1 MKNLIYVTWRQ
12 FVNRLKKALKKPVT
26 YLFIAFAVAYVFMV
40 GFGLLML
47 VRDFHFDSAKGLVV
61 IITLLIFIALPSSYI
76 MYARRKGIIFKPSHS
91 HFIFNAPIS
100 PKKVLIY
107 GAMKNIFT
115 DAVFGIA
122 IFAAGLLLFRVSLG
136 KMILVSLIWIV
147 MTGIQ
152 EISLVILLY
161 GSEKVH
167 ADKMDIAGKVLL
179 GVLALIGIF
188 FVWYVK
194 KYGFT
199 VESMS
204 KILDAPVLQMIPL
217 IGWNIAVYRL
227 VLLGPDMVNSICT
240 LLNVL
245 FTAVFVFVAWKMPCE
260 GGYYE
265 EAAKFADDYQ
275 ALRQRKQKGEATTGK
290 EKYRHLKS
298 GIGGHGAS
306 AIFYRQLLEYK
317 KARFFIFNSMTLVCV
332 FIAVVMA
339 KAYDGG
345 SKYSGL
351 GMLGILAYI
360 VFCMSG
366 YKGKWEKELENPY
379 LFLIPAK
386 PIAKMW
392 YATLMEHI
400 KSFLDGT
407 VLCLFIGIS
416 WRLPGWQIVCGIF
429 IYVLFQAIK
438 MYMRIF
444 TLYILGDHFGTQVKT
459 LLHMLLQ
466 SSLIGIGIAIAAA
479 VGFVININLVFPILL
494 IYSII
499 ITGVVMGLASTRF
512 EVLEQLD

>member
-26 YLFIAFAVAYVFMV
+26 YLFIAFAIAYVFMV
-40 GFGLLML
+40 GFGLLVL
-47 VRDFHFDSAKGLVV
+47 VQDYHFDSAKGLVV
-61 IITLLIFIALPSSYI
+61 IITLLIFISLPSSYM
-76 MYARRKGIIFKPSHS
+76 MYARRKGIIFRPSHS

-100 PKKVLIY
+100 PKKILIY
-107 GAMKNIFT
+107 GAMKNVLA
-115 DAVFGIA
+115 DAVFGIV
-122 IFAAGLLLFRVSLG
+122 ILVAGLLFFKVTFG
-136 KMILVSLIWIV
+136 KMLLTAFLWIA

-152 EISLVILLY
+152 EISLVIMLY
-161 GSEKVH
+161 GNEKVH
-167 ADKMDIAGKVLL
+167 TSKMDIAGKVLI
-179 GVLALIGIF
+179 GVLVLIGIF
-188 FVWYVK
+188 FVWYVR

-199 VESMS
+199 VASMS
-204 KILDAPVLQMIPL
+204 KILDAPLLQMIPL
-217 IGWNIAVYRL
+217 IGWNIATYRL
-227 VLLGPDMVNSICT
+227 VLLGADTVNIICT
-240 LLNVL
+240 LLNTA
-245 FTAVFVFVAWKMPCE
+245 FTAVVVFAAWKMPCE

-275 ALRQRKQKGEATTGK
+275 VARERKQKGESTTGK

-298 GIGGHGAS
+298 GMGGNGAS

-317 KARFFIFNSMTLVCV
+317 KARFFIFNSMTV
-332 FIAVVMA
+332 FCLILAVVMA
-339 KAYDGG
+339 RVYDGG
-345 SKYSGL
+345 SKYAGL
-351 GMLGILAYI
+351 GMLGVLAYI

-392 YATLMEHI
+392 YATLMEHV

-416 WRLPGWQIVCGIF
+416 WKIPVWQIICGIF
-429 IYVLFQAIK
+429 IYVFFQAIK

-444 TLYILGDHFGTQVKT
+444 TLYILGDHFGTQVRT

-466 SSLIGIGIAIAAA
+466 SSLIGVGIAVAMAA
-479 VGFVININLVFPILL
+479 GFMININLVFPILL

-499 ITGVVMGLASTRF
+499 ITGVVMILASTRF